1 MKTLAIIGAS
11 YLQEPLVRKAKEM
24 GLRTICFA
32 WADGAVCQAVCD
44 RFYPIS
50 IIEKEAILEVCCREK
65 IDGIT
70 TIATDV
76 AMPTVSYVAA
86 AMGLVGNTEHSAY
99 LCTNKQAMREA
110 LVKGGVKCPKFA
122 SVSSVAEAEIAAT
135 DIGYPVIV
143 KPCDRSGSM
152 GVSEV
157 RSSAG
162 LAAAVEAA
170 IDVSF
175 AKRAMVEQLVDIAQ
189 EISVEGISWK
199 GEHHVLTITDKVTTG
214 APHYVELGQHQP
226 SRLPSEVVDEAI
238 RQVKLGVKALDIQY
252 GASHPELMIDQSGA
266 VYVTEIGGRMGG
278 DFIGSDLVW
287 LSTGYD
293 FLRGVIEIALGRFSG
308 VTFGERHCAGVWFY
322 SPDTPWV
329 GEVVRNRSDW
339 PQIVRSEIHE
349 DELKPLA
356 RSADRAGYFIYQ
368 SDRYFDKQ
376 EKRSAI

>member
-32 WADGAVCQAVCD
+32 WADGAVCQDVCD

-50 IIEKEAILEVCCREK
+50 IIEKESILEVCRRER

-99 LCTNKQAMREA
+99 LCTNKQAMRSA
-110 LVKGGVKCPKFA
+110 LVKGGVNCPRFA
-122 SVSSVAEAEIAAT
+122 SVSSVAEAESAAA

-162 LAAAVEAA
+162 LATAVEAA
-170 IDVSF
+170 IDASF
-175 AKRAMVEQLVDIAQ
+175 VKQAMVEQLVDIAQ

-199 GEHHVLTITDKVTTG
+199 GEHHVLAITDKVTTG
-214 APHYVELGQHQP
+214 APHYVEIGQHQP
-226 SRLPSEVVDEAI
+226 SRLPGEIIDEAI

-252 GASHPELMIDQSGA
+252 GASHPELMIDRSGA

-293 FLRGVIEIALGRFSG
+293 FLGGVIEIALGSFSG
-308 VTFGERHCAGVWFY
+308 VSFGKRHCAGVWFY

-329 GEVVRNRSDW
+329 GDVVRNRANW

-376 EKRSAI
+376 GNGV